1 MIKFYNVKDSVKD
14 DNKLQESQI
23 KEIEVND
30 EEDLKPLTAV
40 EINNTPTNG
49 KIEKNDKQSFEDFKN
64 LYKGVI
70 DMKCNQEYG
79 SNEDKDLWEDCA
91 KELFLKSKTY
101 LLKGDEYKGDPVEKK
116 EESKTIIKE
125 SYYIKLF
132 NKDNTDIDTI
142 EVSTEQEAIKTA
154 EEKMKEGWRAVVYN
168 VDNKEALYDYN
179 PFEELEESLQ
189 EEITPANI
197 KEKALEILPK
207 EDVDVKDSDL
217 YIKVS
222 DKSKELISKLQFKN
236 SGLLTT
242 FRSPIDNEMWYDIPF
257 ANLEDYITSK
267 TESNNNTYDYKSGDV
282 VDILDSYGKWLNS
295 SDRIKYVI
303 DRPATK
309 EEIEGIWDIDTPCY
323 IVKTLGM
330 TDDTKFLNGTSKE
343 PITRLRHHKTDTSV
357 TESSDNYQVRKY
369 PNEDE
374 YKGTW
379 GLYDLK
385 QNKFIQKGSKYVM
398 QAALKD
404 MDNKQLNESFD
415 LDLIEKNIKGKRLSD
430 AAKYLGALVNGDRN
444 SFKVVGTELI
454 SKLDSNDR
462 VMCAVKGND
471 IIGSIVMDLT
481 YLTDKTESKKVKV
494 ESKTI
499 DDLQTI
505 QDIEEYINNIKDEHT
520 KSILHHILEDEKS
533 KENPSIGYLTMAIR
547 KVLDIEQERNKE
559 KKTESMPDDWYKEM
573 FNKYVPNTGEANTI
587 GGEIL
592 RTFSGISR
600 MFYQNGDKI
609 WRGNMKNNSYVLDP
623 LADKLDDLLPQ
634 EGKDLMS
641 IMANSTT
648 YNAYEKRLNVLEDY
662 VYNYLKNNEDLFNS
676 KEKKEEAETDDGYVY
691 VHTGLSDDKTEY
703 ILNSVI
709 GQISDGIWEGSKGMD
724 KIWQYMDV
732 EKMNGE
738 LVMKVY
744 TRYPS
749 GFEGKTEDQISKYV
763 AQKIKQIAKINIDH
777 QNVRSMDGSPAQ
789 WDRNETA
796 TLTYFGGK
804 DDDPITVRDAYKV
817 YDSIL
822 GRKQRIESKQLE
834 SRDRVAEN
842 LSKFIYDLTTDKD
855 TETYGETAWSGNQPT
870 KMGNGVTVY
879 EVYKN
884 GKSNYTIDDIKKA
897 VIERFP
903 ELDVYGTAYNSILF
917 YKPQKTESKLQE
929 DTVKFTLNTNL
940 NESNIDKYNTIPEIK
955 NRLREINKQL
965 AYIRRR
971 DSVSLSIGTEQEQEE
986 LYSERAK
993 LNGRLRKLRNSA
1005 VDMDKMTPEQQKEFK
1020 QRLKDLDLLDDDESN
1035 LQSAIQSYRNHYIQE
1050 FESYTKKEENNTNLE
1065 YNYMLLDRL
1074 RSDCEYFL
1082 GNGNRNEKDLWAG
1095 SVDAQIN
1102 EMKKIWNSL
1111 KEKPEWLTM
1120 EDINNYEKLMK
1131 DKKAI
1136 RQSKNLIKKYNKELK
1151 DSKKEESVVSD
1162 YTLNEIKKVIDSNG
1176 NDFTI
1181 KIVNSNDNTQTKTL
1195 NIDREDLIS
1204 VYNVLGGNKDELVE
1218 DINNEYN
1225 SLPIGNIT
1233 ITVSE
1238 QPNNSVYLEIQ
1249 DKNNTTISDM
1259 FIKTQIQTIVN
1270 FLNRLLSDNKN
1281 KPVKEESSISDYTLT
1296 EALNYE
1302 NLVVL
1307 NNLGETQFVKARK
1320 DREDKEFKKSG
1331 AVMISNN
1338 DPNSLKNAHDL
1349 AIRAQ
1354 SCIYKL
1360 EDIQSELNTLAPTTN
1375 YNVEKINRILA
1386 DYGFDAYV
1394 TDLYRKNLGNLDDV
1408 SSCQNFV
1415 LILINQLQQIK
1426 EKDLNESKI
1435 IENNKEKD
1443 PIYESRPDKEAARDK
1458 MFRDSKMKLKLPNKF
1473 KDINEIVSYLENCED
1488 KTDVMNV
1495 NVAVGG
1501 FNRQLHNDM
1510 LQFADDFIKEN
1521 GYLDTYIDEDGKE
1534 QPGKFKE
1541 FKQAMIDFVK
1551 NYDLKTESKEVKTEG
1566 TNLKRIA
1573 RYNEFDNGYV
1583 LHNDWKKISDEEAEE
1598 LAKQA
1603 SIKDPTDVYYVQFDD
1618 IMNSSNNNRWYK
1630 GKLYTVDE
1638 INAIR
1643 RKEKED
1649 LLKKVQQEKDSKTES
1664 KEGYQDKCCM
1674 CGTSNLNGCYSV
1686 LDEEGNVGSVCVD
1699 CGKKYSLPEI
1709 EKKINSDMKLE
1720 SKVNLKEDQY
1730 EYNRRKGRPNVKK
1743 IAEDEYYD
1751 NQDWYIQHI
1760 KDYDNEEDFIKK
1772 EIAEIAEEYNLKE
1785 NTARSVCKEIYKLAK
1800 ENNLI

>member
-40 EINNTPTNG
+40 EINNTQTNG
-49 KIEKNDKQSFEDFKN
+49 KIEKDDKQSFEDFKN
-64 LYKGVI
+64 MYKGVI
-70 DMKCNQEYG
+70 DLKCNQEYG
-79 SNEDKDLWEDCA
+79 SNEDKDLWEDMA
-91 KELFLKSKTY
+91 KQLYLNSKEY
-101 LLKGDEYKGDPVEKK
+101 ILQGDEHKPEQLEKK
-116 EESKTIIKE
+116 EESKK
-125 SYYIKLF
+125 
-132 NKDNTDIDTI
+132 
-142 EVSTEQEAIKTA
+142 
-154 EEKMKEGWRAVVYN
+154 
-168 VDNKEALYDYN
+168 
-179 PFEELEESLQ
+179 LQ
-189 EEITPANI
+189 EQEITPANI

-207 EDVDVKDSDL
+207 EDVDVRDSDL

-222 DKSKELISKLQFKN
+222 DKSKELINKLQFKN

-343 PITRLRHHKTDTSV
+343 PITRLRHTIYKSKEHK
-357 TESSDNYQVRKY
+357 
-369 PNEDE
+369 
-374 YKGTW
+374 
-379 GLYDLK
+379 
-385 QNKFIQKGSKYVM
+385 I
-398 QAALKD
+398 
-404 MDNKQLNESFD
+404 NESFD

-430 AAKYLGALVNGDRN
+430 AARYLGALVNGDRN
-444 SFKVVGTELI
+444 SFEIQGSELV
-454 SKLDSNDR
+454 SKLDSKDK
-462 VMCAVKGND
+462 VMCDVEGND
-471 IIGSIVMDLT
+471 IIKSIVKDFT
-481 YLTDKTESKKVKV
+481 HLTDKTESKQV
-494 ESKTI
+494 ESRDRVAENLSKFIYDLTTDKDTEAYGETAWSGNQPTKMSNGVTVYEVYKNGKSNYTMDDIKKAVIERFPELDVYATAYNSILFYKPQKTESKLQEDTVKFTLNTNLNESNI
-499 DDLQTI
+499 DKYNTIPEIKDRLREINKQLAYIRRRDSVSLSIGTEQEQEELRSEKAKLNGRLRKLRNNAVDMDKMTPEQQKEFKQRLKDLDLLDDDESNLQSAIQSYRNHYIQEFESYTKKEENNTDLEYRYMLLDRLKQDCEYFLGNGNGNAEHSLWAKDIDEQIAKMKELYNSFTGDQKPEWITMKDINNYEKEMKELKDSKGKKAQDVPDLQTM

-559 KKTESMPDDWYKEM
+559 KKIESMPDDWYNTM
-573 FNKYVPNTGEANTI
+573 YDKYVPNTGEANTI

-648 YNAYEKRLNVLEDY
+648 DNAYEKRLNVLEDY
-662 VYNYLKNNEDLFNS
+662 VYNYLKNNDNLF
-676 KEKKEEAETDDGYVY
+676 G
-691 VHTGLSDDKTEY
+691 DDK
-703 ILNSVI
+703 I
-709 GQISDGIWEGSKGMD
+709 Q
-724 KIWQYMDV
+724 
-732 EKMNGE
+732 
-738 LVMKVY
+738 
-744 TRYPS
+744 
-749 GFEGKTEDQISKYV
+749 
-763 AQKIKQIAKINIDH
+763 
-777 QNVRSMDGSPAQ
+777 
-789 WDRNETA
+789 
-796 TLTYFGGK
+796 
-804 DDDPITVRDAYKV
+804 
-817 YDSIL
+817 
-822 GRKQRIESKQLE
+822 ES
-834 SRDRVAEN
+834 
-842 LSKFIYDLTTDKD
+842 
-855 TETYGETAWSGNQPT
+855 
-870 KMGNGVTVY
+870 
-879 EVYKN
+879 
-884 GKSNYTIDDIKKA
+884 
-897 VIERFP
+897 
-903 ELDVYGTAYNSILF
+903 
-917 YKPQKTESKLQE
+917 
-929 DTVKFTLNTNL
+929 NTN
-940 NESNIDKYNTIPEIK
+940 NQIRDKE
-955 NRLREINKQL
+955 
-965 AYIRRR
+965 
-971 DSVSLSIGTEQEQEE
+971 
-986 LYSERAK
+986 
-993 LNGRLRKLRNSA
+993 
-1005 VDMDKMTPEQQKEFK
+1005 
-1020 QRLKDLDLLDDDESN
+1020 
-1035 LQSAIQSYRNHYIQE
+1035 
-1050 FESYTKKEENNTNLE
+1050 
-1065 YNYMLLDRL
+1065 
-1074 RSDCEYFL
+1074 
-1082 GNGNRNEKDLWAG
+1082 
-1095 SVDAQIN
+1095 
-1102 EMKKIWNSL
+1102 
-1111 KEKPEWLTM
+1111 
-1120 EDINNYEKLMK
+1120 
-1131 DKKAI
+1131 
-1136 RQSKNLIKKYNKELK
+1136 
-1151 DSKKEESVVSD
+1151 
-1162 YTLNEIKKVIDSNG
+1162 
-1176 NDFTI
+1176 
-1181 KIVNSNDNTQTKTL
+1181 
-1195 NIDREDLIS
+1195 
-1204 VYNVLGGNKDELVE
+1204 ELVE

-1238 QPNNSVYLEIQ
+1238 QPNNGVYLEIQ

-1259 FIKTQIQTIVN
+1259 FIKAQIQTIVN

-1281 KPVKEESSISDYTLT
+1281 KPVKESAISDYTLSEINKVLSSNGNEFT
-1296 EALNYE
+1296 LKIVNSNEDVETKTLNI
-1302 NLVVL
+1302 
-1307 NNLGETQFVKARK
+1307 
-1320 DREDKEFKKSG
+1320 DREDL
-1331 AVMISNN
+1331 IS
-1338 DPNSLKNAHDL
+1338 
-1349 AIRAQ
+1349 I
-1354 SCIYKL
+1354 
-1360 EDIQSELNTLAPTTN
+1360 
-1375 YNVEKINRILA
+1375 YNV
-1386 DYGFDAYV
+1386 
-1394 TDLYRKNLGNLDDV
+1394 LGGN
-1408 SSCQNFV
+1408 
-1415 LILINQLQQIK
+1415 
-1426 EKDLNESKI
+1426 KDELT
-1435 IENNKEKD
+1435 
-1443 PIYESRPDKEAARDK
+1443 ESRPDKQAARDR

-1473 KDINEIVSYLENCED
+1473 KDIDEIVSYLEKCDN

-1495 NVAVGG
+1495 NVSVGG

-1630 GKLYTVDE
+1630 GELYTVNE

-1709 EKKINSDMKLE
+1709 KKKINSDMKSE

-1730 EYNRRKGRPNVKK
+1730 GYNRRKGRPNVKK

-1760 KDYDNEEDFIKK
+1760 KDYKNEDDFIKK

-1785 NTARSVCKEIYKLAK
+1785 NTARSVCKEIYRLAK
-1800 ENNLI
+1800 ENDLI

>member
-179 PFEELEESLQ
+179 PFEELEESVQ
-189 EEITPANI
+189 EEEITPANI

-257 ANLEDYITSK
+257 ANLEDYIASK

-282 VDILDSYGKWLNS
+282 VDILDYYGKWLNS

-309 EEIEGIWDIDTPCY
+309 EEIAGIWDIDTPCY

-330 TDDTKFLNGTSKE
+330 TADTKFLNGTSKE

-430 AAKYLGALVNGDRN
+430 AAKYLGALVNGDKD

-481 YLTDKTESKKVKV
+481 YLKDKMDESDTNEEITPTHKELV
-494 ESKTI
+494 ETNSRRLNESLDLSKFGEIKGEQETI
-499 DDLQTI
+499 PYSDDEYGEEGWVHEGYWYTI
-505 QDIEEYINNIKDEHT
+505 TYDGEEICSCYWSSQDGSYTRFSDFDLNALKEYIPEDYINKIENELNGIFDGAYITDFDQLINTVNNVVT
-520 KSILHHILEDEKS
+520 
-533 KENPSIGYLTMAIR
+533 
-547 KVLDIEQERNKE
+547 
-559 KKTESMPDDWYKEM
+559 
-573 FNKYVPNTGEANTI
+573 KYVTKG
-587 GGEIL
+587 
-592 RTFSGISR
+592 S
-600 MFYQNGDKI
+600 
-609 WRGNMKNNSYVLDP
+609 
-623 LADKLDDLLPQ
+623 KL
-634 EGKDLMS
+634 
-641 IMANSTT
+641 
-648 YNAYEKRLNVLEDY
+648 
-662 VYNYLKNNEDLFNS
+662 NEDDS
-676 KEKKEEAETDDGYVY
+676 DDGYVY

-709 GQISDGIWEGSKGMD
+709 GQISDGIWEGSRGMD

-744 TRYPS
+744 TKYPS

-763 AQKIKQIAKINIDH
+763 AQKIKQIAKINMDH
-777 QNVRSMDGSPAQ
+777 QNVKSMDGSPAQ

-855 TETYGETAWSGNQPT
+855 TEVYGETAWSGNQPT
-870 KMGNGVTVY
+870 KMGNGITVY

-884 GKSNYTIDDIKKA
+884 GKSNYTMDDIKKA

-940 NESNIDKYNTIPEIK
+940 NKSNMDKYNTIPEIK
-955 NRLREINKQL
+955 DRLREINKQL

-986 LYSERAK
+986 LRSEKAK
-993 LNGRLRKLRNSA
+993 LSGRLRKLRNNA

-1020 QRLKDLDLLDDDESN
+1020 QRLKDLQLLDDDESN

-1050 FESYTKKEENNTNLE
+1050 FESYTKKEENNTDLE
-1065 YNYMLLDRL
+1065 YRYMLLDRL

-1082 GNGNRNEKDLWAG
+1082 GNGNRNEKHLWAG

-1136 RQSKNLIKKYNKELK
+1136 RQSNNLIKKYNKELK

-1162 YTLNEIKKVIDSNG
+1162 YTLNEIKKVINSNG

-1181 KIVNSNDNTQTKTL
+1181 KIVNSNEDTQTKTL

-1270 FLNRLLSDNKN
+1270 FLNRLLYDNKN
-1281 KPVKEESSISDYTLT
+1281 KSVKEESAISDYTLT

-1331 AVMISNN
+1331 AVMISKD

-1360 EDIQSELNTLAPTTN
+1360 EDIQSELNKLAPTTN
-1375 YNVEKINRILA
+1375 YDVEKINRILA

-1408 SSCQNFV
+1408 NSCQNFV

-1473 KDINEIVSYLENCED
+1473 TSIDEIVSYLEKCDN

-1510 LQFADDFIKEN
+1510 LDFADKFIEEN
-1521 GYLDTYIDEDGKE
+1521 GYLDTYIDKDGNE
-1534 QPGKFKE
+1534 QKGKFEE

-1551 NYDLKTESKEVKTEG
+1551 NY
-1566 TNLKRIA
+1566 NLKKKEEKLNDYTYVIYRQRLVKAPVYVKDYSTETEDI
-1573 RYNEFDNGYV
+1573 NEAITFPT
-1583 LHNDWKKISDEEAEE
+1583 EQEAEE
-1598 LAKQA
+1598 YKNELELSYKEQYK
-1603 SIKDPTDVYYVQFDD
+1603 IGVKD
-1618 IMNSSNNNRWYK
+1618 
-1630 GKLYTVDE
+1630 
-1638 INAIR
+1638 
-1643 RKEKED
+1643 
-1649 LLKKVQQEKDSKTES
+1649 
-1664 KEGYQDKCCM
+1664 
-1674 CGTSNLNGCYSV
+1674 
-1686 LDEEGNVGSVCVD
+1686 
-1699 CGKKYSLPEI
+1699 
-1709 EKKINSDMKLE
+1709 
-1720 SKVNLKEDQY
+1720 
-1730 EYNRRKGRPNVKK
+1730 
-1743 IAEDEYYD
+1743 
-1751 NQDWYIQHI
+1751 
-1760 KDYDNEEDFIKK
+1760 
-1772 EIAEIAEEYNLKE
+1772 
-1785 NTARSVCKEIYKLAK
+1785 
-1800 ENNLI
+1800 